1 MIGSLRGR
9 LTAKLAPQ
17 IVVECS
23 GVGYELETPMSTFL
37 DLPELGSNLFL
48 HTHLLVREDAQILYG
63 FSTQDERSMFRT
75 LLKVNRVG
83 AKLALGILSAMS
95 TNDFRRCVELEDT
108 TSMSKIPG
116 VGKKTAERLII
127 EINHAGQIEQG
138 RAEQSHVEHD
148 GGGGETFAVPDR
160 PADVGEEEQNI
171 ANHQPVERTG
181 NLKEFA
187 ALPDVHV
194 VTDDG
199 GDPDKQEGDQL
210 HVGELGP
217 GEFALGLFG
226 DDEIGGAHETEQQPD
241 EQQVGMHRTGG
252 IERDDVVQAIVSHVG
267 EAHDEAVNDL

>member
-37 DLPELGSNLFL
+37 DLPELESDLFL

-127 EINHAGQIEQG
+127 EMRDRIDA
-138 RAEQSHVEHD
+138 SVV
-148 GGGGETFAVPDR
+148 GGGKAAPLSVAASARNEAVDALVALGYKPKE
-160 PADVGEEEQNI
+160 VNSLI
-171 ANHQPVERTG
+171 ANLDIEDKSTEDIIR
-181 NLKEFA
+181 L
-187 ALPDVHV
+187 ALR
-194 VTDDG
+194 
-199 GDPDKQEGDQL
+199 
-210 HVGELGP
+210 
-217 GEFALGLFG
+217 
-226 DDEIGGAHETEQQPD
+226 
-241 EQQVGMHRTGG
+241 QVSGR
-252 IERDDVVQAIVSHVG
+252 
-267 EAHDEAVNDL
+267 